1 MHFLIKIQK
10 AIKMTK
16 HYIKIDIEKVLE
28 LVRDAY
34 HMGAVRRVRTK
45 EWFEWCDNEEK
56 KLRAIPFR
64 HGEE

>member
-1 MHFLIKIQK
+1 
-10 AIKMTK
+10 MTK